1 MKRRAFIKYVGAGAL
16 GLTFPTISNSDSRRK
31 RRGDRTSSASS
42 AVVPG
47 NTGANG
53 QVVVLGGG
61 MGGATAAKYLR
72 LWGGSGVQVT
82 LIDRNPQYYS
92 CILSNLVLNGTRTL
106 QQLTFSYSTLVQR
119 YGISFRQG
127 DVTDLDLAGRQVV
140 LSDGNRVPYDRLVL
154 SPGVDFDTIPGLETG
169 AAQSAIPHAW
179 KAGPETNTLRNQVKA
194 MPAGGVFVLTIPPA
208 PFRCPPGPYERACVV
223 ADYLKRNKPRA
234 KVIVLDANSG
244 IVAEREN
251 FTNAFNVIH
260 AGIVEYYPSV
270 SILEIDATNRTLDT
284 GIGKISADV
293 INAIPPHR
301 AGKIITDSGLNNVNG
316 KWAGVDVLSYE
327 STIAPGVHVVGDSS
341 ATTQP
346 KAGHVANAEAK
357 VCVDAITRLMRGDQ
371 PDPSPVTNSSCYSP
385 ITATTASWLSVV
397 FSYDPVSRTMKPVGG
412 GATEA
417 SGPSG
422 DNFEQME
429 KWFANLMSDTFA

>member
-1 MKRRAFIKYVGAGAL
+1 MKRRHFIKLVSGSAL
-16 GLTFPTISNSDSRRK
+16 ALTLPAARSKGDDERRII
-31 RRGDRTSSASS
+31 RTNASS
-42 AVVPG
+42 VAAVPG

-53 QVVVLGGG
+53 RVVVLGGG

-82 LIDRNPQYYS
+82 LIDRSAQYYS

-106 QQLTFSYSTLVQR
+106 SQLTYHYANLVR
-119 YGISFRQG
+119 NYGIQFLQG
-127 DVTDLDLAGRQVV
+127 EVIGIDLAGRQVV
-140 LSDGNRVPYDRLVL
+140 LSDGKQVPYDHLVL
-154 SPGVDFDTIPGLETG
+154 APGVEFDTIPGLESP
-169 AAQSAIPHAW
+169 AAQAAVPHAW
-179 KAGPETNTLRNQVKA
+179 KAGAQTNILRDQIRA
-194 MPAGGVFVLTIPPA
+194 MPAGGVFVLTIPAA

-234 KVIVLDANSG
+234 KVIVLDENSQ

-251 FTNAFNVIH
+251 FTHAFNVIH
-260 AGIVEYYPSV
+260 AGVVEYYPRVSV
-270 SILEIDATNRTLDT
+270 FAIDPNTRTLDT
-284 GIGKISADV
+284 THGKISADV

-301 AGKIITDSGLNNVNG
+301 AGKIITDAELNNVNG

-327 STIAPGVHVVGDSS
+327 STIAPSVHIIGDSS

-357 VCVDAITRLMRGDQ
+357 VCADAVTRLLRGDR

-397 FSYDPVSRTMKPVGG
+397 FYYDPVSKTMKPVGG

-417 SGPSG
+417 KGPSG

-429 KWFANLMSDTFA
+429 KWFANLMSDTFS